1 MIANPQSDI
10 FEREF
15 NVSIESQENLM
26 DCRDRDSMDF
36 IDLDNA
42 SERSSY
48 SNQTPMLLTETFQL
62 GGQNS
67 PGIEGF
73 ANNRPSMPR
82 DQIGDFAQ
90 DVESQEHESNQFPPW
105 ASCWCPVREK
115 LDMDSDE
122 DEMMMDVET
131 LMTVESTTH
140 VSEASEKHMQQKQ
153 HQPKSTPNQANEARN
168 FWSQCCG
175 SSRTGGSGITTSTT
189 TKSKN

>member
-10 FEREF
+10 FDREF
-15 NVSIESQENLM
+15 NVSSIESRDNLM
-26 DCRDRDSMDF
+26 DCRDSMDF
-36 IDLDNA
+36 TDLDNA

-48 SNQTPMLLTETFQL
+48 SNQTPMLLIETFQL
-62 GGQNS
+62 DDQNS
-67 PGIEGF
+67 PDIEGF
-73 ANNRPSMPR
+73 ANNRQSMPR

-90 DVESQEHESNQFPPW
+90 DVKSEQQESNQFPPW

-140 VSEASEKHMQQKQ
+140 VPALEKPMQTKQ
-153 HQPKSTPNQANEARN
+153 HKQHKTKNQANEARN

-175 SSRTGGSGITTSTT
+175 SSRTGRNGITTSTK
-189 TKSKN
+189 TKSK